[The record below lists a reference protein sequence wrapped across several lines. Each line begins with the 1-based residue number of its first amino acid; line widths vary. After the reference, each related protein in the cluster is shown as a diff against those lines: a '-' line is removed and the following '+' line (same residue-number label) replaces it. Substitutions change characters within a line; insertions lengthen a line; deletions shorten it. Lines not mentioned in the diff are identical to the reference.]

1 MEGTHSGRRRGRGLR
16 QPATEKGSRETVPE
30 PNLEPRIDPNIQ
42 VVAAI
47 QHMTDLLAYV
57 VEH

>member
-1 MEGTHSGRRRGRGLR
+1 MEGTRSGWGRERGIR
-16 QPATEKGSRETVPE
+16 QHVIEGVSRETVPE